1 MSNKISKPKLIVI
14 LGPNA
19 SGKTSLSLKLAK
31 KYHGEIISADSR
43 QVFRGMDIG
52 TGKATAN
59 ERRLLPHH
67 LIDIVSPRSEYNVA
81 QFKKDAL
88 KTIDA
93 ILKRRKMP
101 FLVGGTGFWIQAVVD
116 NVDFPP
122 VKPNYR
128 LRNKLGKLSSAKLFS
143 MLKKI
148 DPVRARNIDRHNPY
162 RLIRALEIIKATNE
176 SITPLKSKPLFEVL
190 EIGLKPPLPK
200 LHQLIEKRLQARFK
214 QGLVNEVRRLH
225 RQGIS
230 WRRLYD
236 FGLEYRFVSLYL
248 QQKLT
253 YQQMV
258 AELDLAIKHYAK
270 RQLTWFKR
278 DPRIHWVKN
287 RAQAS
292 RLIKKF
298 LIQ

>member
-148 DPVRARNIDRHNPY
+148 DPVRARNIDRHNTY